1 MVYYHSSEL
10 YHHGVLGMKWGV
22 RRYQNY
28 DGSYTKRGLARYQ
41 KAYDAYT
48 DAKTRKKENNSDKNR
63 QAFRKA
69 RKELRSS
76 YSKLKTANRIDEGK
90 KLSQKGETIFGIK
103 MKAAWESV
111 GLTAVNRGANF
122 IARNYISDNK
132 VSNLTAASINLG
144 TIAVSALLSGKN
156 MRDIRN
162 LRAYYNR

>member
-10 YHHGVLGMKWGV
+10 YHHGILGMKWGV

-48 DAKTRKKENNSDKNR
+48 DTKTRKKENNSDKNR
-63 QAFRKA
+63 PAFRKA
-69 RKELRSS
+69 RKELHSA
-76 YSKLKTANRIDEGK
+76 YSKLKTANHIDKGK
-90 KLSQKGETIFGIK
+90 ELSQKGETIFGIK

-111 GLTAVNRGANF
+111 GLAAVNRGANF
-122 IARNYISDNK
+122 IARNYIADEK
-132 VSNLTAASINLG
+132 VARITAASVNLG
-144 TIAVSALLSGKN
+144 TMAVSAYLSGKN
-156 MRDIRN
+156 MSDIRN